1 MNVGDDNLFL
11 VNDWLKA
18 ESVLGF
24 DLSDFVVPELGS
36 GMVKGSEHGFVIGS
50 VEPTDDDNALIHGGA
65 CCRGVIESVE
75 VVVSYG

>member
-24 DLSDFVVPELGS
+24 DLSNFVVPELGS
-36 GMVKGSEHGFVIGS
+36 GMVKGSEYGFVIGS
-50 VEPTDDDNALIHGGA
+50 VEPTDDDNAFIKREDG
-65 CCRGVIESVE
+65 CRGVIETV
-75 VVVSYG
+75 